1 MPALGRPDD
10 GGADAGFQ
18 DPAPPA
24 GVQQI
29 RQMMIGGLERLG
41 DLSGSHVL
49 NVLIRVVHHGVKPG
63 GHVQQGLLDG
73 LQTAAEAALELGGG
87 VPGGGGG
94 LGVDEVNDRLRL
106 GQVQP
111 AVQKGPFGE
120 LAGQGLSGSGGKQG
134 GEKFPQH
141 HRGAVAVELGAV
153 LSGKAAGAGEAD
165 RQPLV
170 QQAALTV
177 QHLAE
182 DQRPG
187 GLVREGE
194 RVGGPEDPA
203 AQGKAPR
210 PGHPDDAH
218 AGDAASGGDGGDD
231 VHQISSFSMR

>member
-1 MPALGRPDD
+1 MGSRRRRS
-10 GGADAGFQ
+10 
-18 DPAPPA
+18 PP
-24 GVQQI
+24 
-29 RQMMIGGLERLG
+29 
-41 DLSGSHVL
+41 
-49 NVLIRVVHHGVKPG
+49 
-63 GHVQQGLLDG
+63 
-73 LQTAAEAALELGGG
+73 LELGGG

-94 LGVDEVNDRLRL
+94 LGVDEVDDGLRL

-111 AVQKGPFGE
+111 AVEKGPLGE
-120 LAGQGLSGSGGKQG
+120 LPGQSLSGAGGEQG
-134 GEKFPQH
+134 GEELSQH

-165 RQPLV
+165 SQPLV

-182 DQRPG
+182 DQLPG
-187 GLVREGE
+187 GLVRKGQG
-194 RVGGPEDPA
+194 VGGPEDPA
-203 AQGKAPR
+203 AQVKAPR